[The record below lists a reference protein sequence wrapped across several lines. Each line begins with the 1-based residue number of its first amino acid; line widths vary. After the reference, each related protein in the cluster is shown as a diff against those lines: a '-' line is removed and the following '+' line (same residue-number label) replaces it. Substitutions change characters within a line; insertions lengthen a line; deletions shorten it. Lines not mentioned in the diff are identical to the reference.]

1 MELEID
7 LNDLKDSAVRRMLMK
22 AIRSELNR
30 SKPMHQRADEKDLEP
45 KDDESAEDAD
55 KEMEDLVKLS
65 EEKRG
70 KSTPVPMDDEDMSD
84 QSLDKLEPPKK
95 GKKK

>member
-22 AIRSELNR
+22 AIRSEVNR
-30 SKPMHQRADEKDLEP
+30 SKPMHQRKDEKSLEP
-45 KDDESAEDAD
+45 KEDEATEDAD
-55 KEMEDLVKLS
+55 DEMDDLVKLS
-65 EEKRG
+65 EDQKG
-70 KSTPVPMDDEDMSD
+70 KATPVPMDDEDMSD
-84 QSLDKLEPPKK
+84 ESMDKMEPPKK